1 MKSISITTY
10 RGFSKVKGKCSL
22 QELIGWVRSRQYANL
37 IEKIGRLVSE
47 GKTKEAENVKRQL
60 DYFTVTANYHE
71 CRLAHSIAAY
81 NDTST
86 IDIDKLREEELERI
100 RALIEADEAT
110 LACFLTAKQHG
121 FKILAYLTDLEAEA
135 WRNSF
140 FKTATI
146 TYDRLEQYH
155 AGIYELTRK
164 HYEKLL
170 QTEVDT
176 SGKDLSRGV
185 FASYDPKAF
194 YSAERVAR
202 IPERTLT
209 IEAPEPAQRGR
220 KKKKEPETGQ
230 TGDISAY
237 TCMEFN
243 KCLCSTQRLM
253 KYTEGSRN
261 SVPLHPG
268 KQMFPKRARRVGS
281 EAPGGGKA
289 GRRRRDGHGH
299 THRKRLHIYRQDGTG
314 RGEEKDTTRGTGD
327 RLSEQE
333 LCFQAKHGAR
343 PPRDVRLIP
352 NGREIFLCHA
362 EQGFQLHL
370 LEHQQAGH
378 SLSAQQPE
386 IGHRLG
392 LFTGVQPLHALLRR
406 KCPVGQE
413 D

>member
-194 YSAERVAR
+194 YSAERWHAS
-202 IPERTLT
+202 PNGHSPSKLPNLHKGE
-209 IEAPEPAQRGR
+209 GR
-220 KKKKEPETGQ
+220 KRKNPKRDRRE
-230 TGDISAY
+230 ISAPIRVW
-237 TCMEFN
+237 N
-243 KCLCSTQRLM
+243 STNA
-253 KYTEGSRN
+253 S
-261 SVPLHPG
+261 
-268 KQMFPKRARRVGS
+268 
-281 EAPGGGKA
+281 AP
-289 GRRRRDGHGH
+289 
-299 THRKRLHIYRQDGTG
+299 RKG
-314 RGEEKDTTRGTGD
+314 
-327 RLSEQE
+327 
-333 LCFQAKHGAR
+333 
-343 PPRDVRLIP
+343 
-352 NGREIFLCHA
+352 
-362 EQGFQLHL
+362 
-370 LEHQQAGH
+370 
-378 SLSAQQPE
+378 
-386 IGHRLG
+386 
-392 LFTGVQPLHALLRR
+392 
-406 KCPVGQE
+406 
-413 D
+413 

>member
-140 FKTATI
+140 FKTANHHLRQTG
-146 TYDRLEQYH
+146 TVSRRHLRTDP
-155 AGIYELTRK
+155 GNTTR
-164 HYEKLL
+164 KLL

-202 IPERTLT
+202 IPSGHSPSKLPNLHKGE
-209 IEAPEPAQRGR
+209 GR
-220 KKKKEPETGQ
+220 KRKNPKRDRRE
-230 TGDISAY
+230 ISAPIRVW
-237 TCMEFN
+237 N
-243 KCLCSTQRLM
+243 STNA
-253 KYTEGSRN
+253 S
-261 SVPLHPG
+261 
-268 KQMFPKRARRVGS
+268 
-281 EAPGGGKA
+281 AP
-289 GRRRRDGHGH
+289 
-299 THRKRLHIYRQDGTG
+299 RKG
-314 RGEEKDTTRGTGD
+314 
-327 RLSEQE
+327 
-333 LCFQAKHGAR
+333 
-343 PPRDVRLIP
+343 
-352 NGREIFLCHA
+352 
-362 EQGFQLHL
+362 
-370 LEHQQAGH
+370 
-378 SLSAQQPE
+378 
-386 IGHRLG
+386 
-392 LFTGVQPLHALLRR
+392 
-406 KCPVGQE
+406 
-413 D
+413 

>member
-1 MKSISITTY
+1 MPLLHAK
-10 RGFSKVKGKCSL
+10 
-22 QELIGWVRSRQYANL
+22 
-37 IEKIGRLVSE
+37 
-47 GKTKEAENVKRQL
+47 
-60 DYFTVTANYHE
+60 
-71 CRLAHSIAAY
+71 
-81 NDTST
+81 
-86 IDIDKLREEELERI
+86 
-100 RALIEADEAT
+100 ADE
-110 LACFLTAKQHG
+110 
-121 FKILAYLTDLEAEA
+121 
-135 WRNSF
+135 
-140 FKTATI
+140 
-146 TYDRLEQYH
+146 
-155 AGIYELTRK
+155 IY
-164 HYEKLL
+164 
-170 QTEVDT
+170 
-176 SGKDLSRGV
+176 
-185 FASYDPKAF
+185 
-194 YSAERVAR
+194 
-202 IPERTLT
+202 
-209 IEAPEPAQRGR
+209 GR
-220 KKKKEPETGQ
+220 KPQ
-230 TGDISAY
+230 
-237 TCMEFN
+237 F
-243 KCLCSTQRLM
+243 
-253 KYTEGSRN
+253 
-261 SVPLHPG
+261 VPLHPG

-370 LEHQQAGH
+370 PEHQQTGH